1 MYAGNFMTAKN
12 GTAFIRALRLS
23 PAFVD
28 RYDDAG
34 LRGLFANLLDQI
46 DTTLGRLFC
55 WHSLIAGPHQVMAV
69 HPKSRSKDG
78 NETPSRATSQAFERN
93 PVAAGLC

>member
-1 MYAGNFMTAKN
+1 MYAGNFMTANN

-34 LRGLFANLLDQI
+34 LRGLFANLL
-46 DTTLGRLFC
+46 TRSTLPLDDFP
-55 WHSLIAGPHQVMAV
+55 AGIH
-69 HPKSRSKDG
+69 
-78 NETPSRATSQAFERN
+78 
-93 PVAAGLC
+93 